1 MRALM
6 PCITYLLTLCLF
18 WVGHAVAGSSPPLVV
33 VHIDPVFGP
42 ICAGPLG
49 PGPCDDVRRFIK
61 VQQFA
66 ATINL
71 PVVGM
76 DPYFGPIC
84 NGPLGNA
91 PCQQIAW
98 FLAVRQVAA
107 QEFQLQQVGNVCMGP
122 FGPAPCEALRDY
134 LMQAQLGVDPY
145 QQVNPRAVQVVGTP
159 WDQNGGPLCQGPFG
173 QIPCTLAGQSS
184 LDRMGVL
191 PAPGSFVLPA
201 GGSAPAK
208 IAAACARQVK
218 VDVAAFAICTGQ
230 KIVLPANQQA
240 LLDCAVKSNDTQ
252 SFAYCAAP
260 KLGIKIS
267 ADQRKLV
274 GCAMGANG
282 SEEQVKACVGSAL
295 VDRAL
300 NSDEKAILNCASN
313 ANSDPAKFA
322 TCASTR
328 VFSLEQ
334 KAVVDCAV
342 ESADAA
348 AFANCAAPNVG
359 IKMSDEQRILARC
372 AMQSRGD
379 TDDLA
384 ACAGSAF
391 VGNSLGPNEQAVL
404 NCAASSA
411 GDTSKFASCSANKLL
426 GGKLSREQQ
435 VAIQCA
441 AQAQGDISLAATCA
455 GANMFKMQLNP
466 EQQIAVQCI
475 VSSGGQPYAAAGCMA
490 SRLTVRELTKCLAD
504 GVGGDGCFGDSNDL
518 VGRNGWVARNMG
530 QIAGGSGSV
539 INNPDQIWG
548 GDNSFVRHPHQ
559 ILGGSNSFARNPGQ
573 FWGGNNS
580 IFNNPGQL
588 LPKPRP
594 LQVGSVAG
602 KRICLPWC

>member
-145 QQVNPRAVQVVGTP
+145 QQINPRAVQVVGTP
-159 WDQNGGPLCQGPFG
+159 GGSEWRAFVPGTFWSDTVHACRAIEPRSNGRLTCARFV
-173 QIPCTLAGQSS
+173 CVAG
-184 LDRMGVL
+184 R
-191 PAPGSFVLPA
+191 
-201 GGSAPAK
+201 GSAPAK

-252 SFAYCAAP
+252 RFAYCAAP

-426 GGKLSREQQ
+426 G
-435 VAIQCA
+435 
-441 AQAQGDISLAATCA
+441 
-455 GANMFKMQLNP
+455 
-466 EQQIAVQCI
+466 
-475 VSSGGQPYAAAGCMA
+475 A
-490 SRLTVRELTKCLAD
+490 S
-504 GVGGDGCFGDSNDL
+504 
-518 VGRNGWVARNMG
+518 
-530 QIAGGSGSV
+530 
-539 INNPDQIWG
+539 
-548 GDNSFVRHPHQ
+548 
-559 ILGGSNSFARNPGQ
+559 
-573 FWGGNNS
+573 
-580 IFNNPGQL
+580 
-588 LPKPRP
+588 
-594 LQVGSVAG
+594 
-602 KRICLPWC
+602 